1 MKKYTLRKLK
11 STDIMPFVKILKN
24 IGVKEFSALYGKY
37 KGLNEEEAQAA
48 AMMDIL
54 GIVLDNLEKCESDIF
69 KFISSISGLKLKEV
83 EELSPAEFMEIMVEI
98 KESEEF
104 SDFFKAAS
112 KLFS

>member
-11 STDIMPFVKILKN
+11 STDIMPIVKILKN

-69 KFISSISGLKLKEV
+69 KFISSMSGLKLKEV
-83 EELSPAEFMEIMVEI
+83 EELSPAEFVEIMVEI

-104 SDFFKAAS
+104 SNFFKAAS

>member
-1 MKKYTLRKLK
+1 
-11 STDIMPFVKILKN
+11 MPFVKILKN

-69 KFISSISGLKLKEV
+69 KFISSMSGLKLKEV
-83 EELSPAEFMEIMVEI
+83 EELSPAEFVEIMVEI

-104 SDFFKAAS
+104 SNFFKAAS

>member
-1 MKKYTLRKLK
+1 MKEYTLRKLK

-37 KGLNEEEAQAA
+37 NDLDEQEAQAA

-69 KFISSISGLKLKEV
+69 KFVSSVSGLKLKEV
-83 EELSPAEFMEIMVEI
+83 EELSPADFMEIIVEI
-98 KESEEF
+98 KNSEGF
-104 SDFFKAAS
+104 NDFFKVAS

>member
-1 MKKYTLRKLK
+1 MKEYTLRKLK

-24 IGVKEFSALYGKY
+24 IGVKEFSSLYGKY

-48 AMMDIL
+48 AMLDIL
-54 GIVLDNLEKCESDIF
+54 GIVLNNIEKCESDIF

-83 EELSPAEFMEIMVEI
+83 EELPPAELIEIMVEI

-104 SDFFKAAS
+104 NNFFKAAS

>member
-1 MKKYTLRKLK
+1 MKEYTLRKLK

-69 KFISSISGLKLKEV
+69 KFISSMSGLKLKEV
-83 EELSPAEFMEIMVEI
+83 EELSPAEFVEIMVEI

-104 SDFFKAAS
+104 SNFFKAAS

>member
-69 KFISSISGLKLKEV
+69 KFISSMSGLKLKEV
-83 EELSPAEFMEIMVEI
+83 EELSPAEFVEIMVEI

-104 SDFFKAAS
+104 SNFFKAAS